1 MAGPDPAIHRFPKKL
16 FSKTMDAWVKPAHDE
31 VQRAPMTTPLN
42 LGVIGLGRAFTLML
56 PTFAADPRIALV
68 AASDPRAD
76 ARERFA
82 QEFGAKVFDDAE
94 ALCADLG
101 VAAVYVAS
109 PHQFHVE
116 HVKLAA
122 KHGKHILVE
131 KPMALRI
138 EDCRAMIAAAKD
150 ASVKLMVG
158 HSHSFDLPYLRARA
172 MIRSGAYGRVRMI
185 NALNFTDFL
194 YRPRRPEELD
204 TARGGGV
211 VFSQAA
217 HQVDIVRLLA
227 GGKATSVRALTGNW
241 DAARNTEGAYTAQI
255 RFDDGSFASLTY
267 SGYAHF
273 DTDEFMG
280 WCGELGQGRDGG
292 ASYGRARANL
302 QRATSLADEIAL
314 KNARAYG
321 ASGSDAF
328 RLDGELAH
336 NHFGLVVVSCERADL
351 RPLPQGVMV
360 YGDKTRHLD
369 ELPSPKIPRA
379 EVVDEL
385 HAAATSG
392 TPPLHSGEWGLAT
405 LEICLAILES
415 ARTGQEVTLREQI

>member
-1 MAGPDPAIHRFPKKL
+1 MATA
-16 FSKTMDAWVKPAHDE
+16 
-31 VQRAPMTTPLN
+31 LN

-94 ALCADLG
+94 ALCADPD

-116 HVKLAA
+116 HVQLAA
-122 KHGKHILVE
+122 QHGKHILVE
-131 KPMALRI
+131 KPMALTI
-138 EDCRAMIAAAKD
+138 EDCREMIAAAK
-150 ASVKLMVG
+150 AAGVKLMVG

-172 MIRSGAYGRVRMI
+172 MIRSGAYGHVRMI

-227 GGKATSVRALTGNW
+227 QSKATSVRALTGNW
-241 DAARNTEGAYTAQI
+241 DAARNTEGAYAAQV

-280 WCGELGQGRDGG
+280 WWGELGQGRAGG

-302 QRATSLADEIAL
+302 QKATSVAEEIAM

-321 ASGSDAF
+321 PSGSDAF
-328 RLDGELAH
+328 RIDGELSH

-369 ELPSPKIPRA
+369 ELPSPRIPRA

-385 HAAATSG
+385 HAASTSA

-405 LEICLAILES
+405 LEICLAILRS
-415 ARTGQEVTLREQI
+415 AKTGQEVELQHQI